1 MAYLF
6 TITNSLQ
13 GLFIFIFNCL
23 TNEKVRTE
31 YRKLLSIIN
40 LMPICLETS
49 PSKSADT
56 TRDQIPSSSLTQDRR
71 TSLYLNNCNISNPKD
86 SSFTTTSTA
95 TNSTINSQPLIGS
108 GSGALA
114 NGMVI
119 GSAIPITSETPSM
132 RRSAHKY
139 YLTDDSSDYGCKR
152 LQQNRYQ
159 KQSCRDIYSL
169 HGHHMMSSHP
179 PSFIEHIYECID
191 EDPYVAKL
199 LLPAIHRSLDGQHAR
214 TLSDSSRHSDN
225 RPLISSTSS
234 PRNHN
239 YHIQGSNTGSCC
251 LSDFKSIIWS
261 IINWI
266 LILF

>member
-1 MAYLF
+1 MV
-6 TITNSLQ
+6 
-13 GLFIFIFNCL
+13 
-23 TNEKVRTE
+23 NEKVRSE
-31 YRKLLSIIN
+31 YRKLLSVIN
-40 LMPICLETS
+40 LTPICLETS
-49 PSKSADT
+49 PSKSSDT
-56 TRDQIPSSSLTQDRR
+56 TRDQIPSSSLPSDQR
-71 TSLYLNNCNISNPKD
+71 TSLYLNNSNSSNAKD
-86 SSFTTTSTA
+86 CSIATTTTA
-95 TNSTINSQPLIGS
+95 NNSIPNSQPLIGGNS
-108 GSGALA
+108 VAQPNGLA
-114 NGMVI
+114 I
-119 GSAIPITSETPSM
+119 GSSNPITSESPTM

-169 HGHHMMSSHP
+169 HGHHIMSSHP

-199 LLPAIHRSLDGQHAR
+199 LLPAIHRSLDGQHVR

-239 YHIQGSNTGSCC
+239 FHSQGSISGSYKI
-251 LSDFKSIIWS
+251 S
-261 IINWI
+261 
-266 LILF
+266 LFSK